1 MNLSPG
7 MRIANYEILGVLGSG
22 GMGQVFRARDVQLG
36 RLAAIKFLTDVGI
49 GSEGGL
55 RRFIAEAKAASAL
68 NHPNILTVYG
78 IGEHEGSP
86 YIAMEYVDG
95 STLRSMIKQQALPLN
110 RALEITTQTLAGLSK
125 AHSIG
130 IVHRDLKPENIMVT
144 HDGFVKILDF
154 GLAKLL
160 KNDGQDQTSGPFD
173 SLEHSVTKSGTIVG
187 TAAYMSPEQ
196 ARGQSA
202 DLRSD
207 IFSLGIVLYEMLTGI
222 NPFRRDT
229 PVDTISSI
237 LRDNPPSVGS
247 AGKVPAGLVTLL
259 EKALQKK
266 PEDRFSSARE
276 METAILQVRSQ
287 LNSME
292 SSNTIAY
299 STVLPPTMP
308 PVAAPTDILQKPK
321 IMRWIVATIA
331 LAALLAGAFFIFNKK
346 EKPKMTG
353 GPPVIAVMAFE
364 NKTSDPELA
373 KADIG
378 RVLADAFVQVLY
390 DCKGVKVIS
399 PWRLSGAAMELGK
412 SYSDTSNDSSLIKK
426 LSKTLNAN
434 VIMSGSLSQ
443 IGEVFVLNATLTDLN
458 SGALLGNFSSK
469 CNGKNEILN
478 ALTMDISKSLR
489 ASLTDAGAAMEGGRE
504 SKDVATGSLDAYA
517 HMLRAKDLNNE
528 GKWSDGVKELEKAL
542 VIDPNMGLAWAELAC
557 AYSFNGD
564 DARSKAALT
573 KALDLKPRL
582 TRKEQAWL
590 EGISAWISGSG
601 PEFRKSLEQ
610 FMKDF
615 PDERDAH
622 FYIGLSYQW
631 LDHDCQ
637 KALESYEMG
646 FRLTP
651 NYYPLTKS
659 IVDCQLEMNQKE
671 NAVESLKR
679 YMKVVRSGYGFQQAR
694 VRLQKVQSEE

>member
-7 MRIANYEILGVLGSG
+7 IRIANYEILGVLGAG

-78 IGEHEGSP
+78 IGEHEGKP

-95 STLRSMIKQQALPLN
+95 STLRSMIKQQAIPLN

-160 KNDGQDQTSGPFD
+160 KTDAQDQTSGPLE

-207 IFSLGIVLYEMLTGI
+207 IFSLGIVLYEMVTGI
-222 NPFRRDT
+222 NPFRRET
-229 PVDTISSI
+229 AVDTISSI
-237 LRDNPPSVGS
+237 LRDNPPALASTS
-247 AGKVPAGLVTLL
+247 KSPPTGLVALL

-266 PEDRFSSARE
+266 PEDRFLSARE
-276 METAILQVRSQ
+276 MEAAILQVRSQ
-287 LNSME
+287 LSSME
-292 SSNTIAY
+292 SSDTIAY

-308 PVAAPTDILQKPK
+308 PAPAPATTIQKPQSL
-321 IMRWIVATIA
+321 RWIVATIA
-331 LAALLAGAFFIFNKK
+331 VLALIGAAFFIFKK
-346 EKPKMTG
+346 EEKPKMTG
-353 GPPVIAVMAFE
+353 PPIIAVMAFE
-364 NKTSDPELA
+364 NKTSDPELS

-378 RVLADAFVQVLY
+378 RVLSDAFVQVLY
-390 DCKGVKVIS
+390 DCKGVQVIS

-443 IGEVFVLNATLTDLN
+443 IGEVFILNATLTDLN
-458 SGALLGNFSSK
+458 SGALLGNFSSR
-469 CNGKNEILN
+469 CNGKNGILN
-478 ALTMDISKSLR
+478 ELTMDISKKLKS
-489 ASLTDAGAAMEGGRE
+489 SLTEAGATMEGGRE
-504 SKDVATGSLDAYA
+504 SKDVATGSLDAYT
-517 HMLRAKDLNNE
+517 HVLRAKDLNNE
-528 GKWSDGVKELEKAL
+528 GKWNDGVKELEKAL
-542 VIDPNMGLAWAELAC
+542 EIDPNMALAWAELAC
-557 AYSFNGD
+557 AYSFAGD

-573 KALDLKPRL
+573 KALELKPRL

-601 PEFRKSLEQ
+601 PEFRKSMEQ
-610 FMKDF
+610 YMKDF

-622 FYIGLSYQW
+622 FYVGLSWQW
-631 LDHDCQ
+631 LDHDCK

-659 IVDCQLEMNQKE
+659 IVDCQLEINQKDK
-671 NAVESLKR
+671 AVESLKR
-679 YMKVVRSGYGFQQAR
+679 YMKVVRTGYGFQQAR
-694 VRLQKVQSEE
+694 VRLQKIQANL